1 MRLITF
7 NHSPAQI
14 TNLHKKLVTC
24 GPHAASDSH
33 SKQTGDHETISPT
46 ASLFVPPAAVDF
58 AILDSCAHY
67 LGILSDV
74 ADHAGARN

>member
-1 MRLITF
+1 MRSITF
-7 NHSPAQI
+7 HCLPAQI

-24 GPHAASDSH
+24 GRHGASDNH

-58 AILDSCAHY
+58 AILDSSAHY
-67 LGILSDV
+67 LEILSGV
-74 ADHAGARN
+74 ADHAGASN

>member
-14 TNLHKKLVTC
+14 TSLHKKLVTC
-24 GPHAASDSH
+24 GPHGASDSN

-58 AILDSCAHY
+58 AILDSAHY
-67 LGILSDV
+67 LEILSDV
-74 ADHAGARN
+74 ADHAGVSN